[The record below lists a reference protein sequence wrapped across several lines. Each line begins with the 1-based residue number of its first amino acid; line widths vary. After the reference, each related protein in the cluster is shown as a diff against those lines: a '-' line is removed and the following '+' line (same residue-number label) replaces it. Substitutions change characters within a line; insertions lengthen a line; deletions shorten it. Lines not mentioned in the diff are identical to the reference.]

1 MKHRYVPY
9 GYKIMDGQCA
19 PCAPEAEAVKEV
31 FRLYGEGCSYQ
42 TISDRINAGRFP
54 AYSENG
60 WNKHHV
66 KRVLENS
73 RYTGE
78 HGYPAILGT
87 EQFMIARAVHDEKI
101 AGWDYG
107 DDPAQILWE
116 RLICGECGGRML
128 RIGGKLTAKGIVQLR
143 CKTPDCGNGADVAV
157 DSVHRAVT
165 HLQNRMLATGTKSA
179 YSLYEPS
186 AESLRLESQIN
197 RNIAKP
203 DDPAETV
210 RLILQ
215 GIDTRYRSIKAPP
228 GLFITK
234 KYDDENRL
242 SVPDWDLFKEA
253 VSHICLSH
261 TGIGLKT
268 ISGEEF
274 YMERND
280 VNASGNGSC
289 PAGSDGHTC
298 EPPAE

>member
-1 MKHRYVPY
+1 METEIIGIDH
-9 GYKIMDGQCA
+9 GNA
-19 PCAPEAEAVKEV
+19 AVKT
-31 FRLYGEGCSYQ
+31 R
-42 TISDRINAGRFP
+42 NASFP
-54 AYSENG
+54 NG
-60 WNKHHV
+60 ITEYDFEPYTKQNM
-66 KRVLENS
+66 LE
-73 RYTGE
+73 Y
-78 HGYPAILGT
+78 
-87 EQFMIARAVHDEKI
+87 
-101 AGWDYG
+101 
-107 DDPAQILWE
+107 
-116 RLICGECGGRML
+116 
-128 RIGGKLTAKGIVQLR
+128 GGKYYVCGSGRLPLLKDKTINDSFYLLTLAAVAKELEHR
-143 CKTPDCGNGADVAV
+143 ACGNRADIILA
-157 DSVHRAVT
+157 AG
-165 HLQNRMLATGTKSA
+165 LATRTKPA

-215 GIDTRYRSIKAPP
+215 GIDARYRSVKAPP
-228 GLFITK
+228 GSIITK

-253 VSHICLSH
+253 VSHIYLSH

-280 VNASGNGSC
+280 VNASGDGSC
-289 PAGSDGHTC
+289 PAGSDGYTG